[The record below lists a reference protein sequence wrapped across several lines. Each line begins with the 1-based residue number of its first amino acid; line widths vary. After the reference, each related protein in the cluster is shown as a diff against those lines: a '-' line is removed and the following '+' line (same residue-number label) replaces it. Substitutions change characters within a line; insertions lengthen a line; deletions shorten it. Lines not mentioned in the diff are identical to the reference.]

1 MTLTEVEN
9 EHENDH
15 ENECKSSCTLYIL
28 LFSIIFAINIG
39 IGTFLFSRNAWI
51 MIKKQLLKKVLSF
64 KQQLIQHIKMTVKS
78 VNIKNHTYFLFNDM
92 VDLKIFDSNL
102 LKLDKESYK
111 NNGIYYN
118 G

>member
-1 MTLTEVEN
+1 
-9 EHENDH
+9 
-15 ENECKSSCTLYIL
+15 
-28 LFSIIFAINIG
+28 
-39 IGTFLFSRNAWI
+39 

-102 LKLDKESYK
+102 LKLDKESHK
-111 NNGIYYN
+111 NTGIYYN
-118 G
+118 GYITIKKPMIMRVLIVYVLRT

>member
-1 MTLTEVEN
+1 
-9 EHENDH
+9 
-15 ENECKSSCTLYIL
+15 
-28 LFSIIFAINIG
+28 
-39 IGTFLFSRNAWI
+39 

-64 KQQLIQHIKMTVKS
+64 KQQLIEHIKMTVKS

-111 NNGIYYN
+111 NTGIYYN
-118 G
+118 GYITIKKPMIMRVLIVYVLRT